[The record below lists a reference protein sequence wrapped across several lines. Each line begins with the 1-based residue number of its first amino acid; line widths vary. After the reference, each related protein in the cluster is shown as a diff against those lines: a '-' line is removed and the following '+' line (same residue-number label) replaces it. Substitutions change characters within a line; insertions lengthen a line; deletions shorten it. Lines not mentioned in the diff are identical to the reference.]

1 MVCVADRRR
10 ARHGAESLRESLAMH
25 DGTGAPGAE
34 GAEATFQALREEFL
48 EDSAEELQNLIS
60 FLNEAAGGGRP
71 MEVALRDA
79 RRVAVGLVGGANG
92 FELPLIGLT
101 AQRFDDYIA
110 SLSAADTRGLG
121 NMIAYAETLLDLL
134 NAPDQHE
141 ETASHLVRRLP
152 AKGSFEPDEI
162 DVREIEVLLVMQPGV
177 ATRVIERELHE
188 CGYRVTTLGN
198 SFKALEFAARALPDL
213 IIVSAVMPDL
223 EGIDLVLALKAMPA
237 TRNIGAALI
246 TSLDPE
252 HASLQHLPPTVP
264 IIKKSASFGD
274 DLTQALQDQFLL

>member
-1 MVCVADRRR
+1 M
-10 ARHGAESLRESLAMH
+10 S
-25 DGTGAPGAE
+25 DGTGTAAGD
-34 GAEATFQALREEFL
+34 GAEATFRALREEFL

-60 FLNEAAGGGRP
+60 YLNEAMGGGRP
-71 MEVALRDA
+71 MDVILRDA
-79 RRVAVGLVGGANG
+79 RRVAVNLVGGATG
-92 FELPLIGLT
+92 FDLPLIGVT

-110 SLSAADTRGLG
+110 SLSTGDTRGLG
-121 NMIAYAETLLDLL
+121 NLTSYAETLLDLL
-134 NAPDQHE
+134 DTPDNND
-141 ETASHLVRRLP
+141 ETAAKLMRRLP

-162 DVREIEVLLVMQPGV
+162 DVREIEVLLVMPSGV

-188 CGYRVTTLGN
+188 CGYRVTTVGN

-223 EGIDLVLALKAMPA
+223 EGIDLMLALKAMPA

-246 TSLDPE
+246 TSLDQD

-274 DLTQALQDQFLL
+274 DLTKALQDQFLL